1 MLESYLIGAIEAV
14 ADGAIDA
21 DPGGRA
27 ATIATLQATGIPG
40 IGSADVVYER
50 SPKGR

>member
-1 MLESYLIGAIEAV
+1 MLASFLIGAIEAV

-27 ATIATLQATGIPG
+27 ATIATLRATGIPRV
-40 IGSADVVYER
+40 GSADVVVR
-50 SPKGR
+50 TIT